1 MKYALGAVLYYWP
14 KTDIETFYQAAA
26 SSSADIIYLGEN
38 VCTKRR
44 EMKVGDWLAL
54 AKDVAA
60 SGKQVVISTLALLQA
75 PSELNELKRYVE
87 NGEFLLEANDLGAVN
102 MAVERGLPFVAG
114 HALNCYNAYTLRIL
128 HRQGMMRWC
137 MPVELSRDWLTHV
150 LQQCEEL
157 GFRNQFEVEVLSYGH
172 LPLAYSARCFTA
184 RSEDRAKDEC
194 ETCCIKYPQGR
205 PVLSQEDQQV
215 FILNG
220 IQTQSGYC
228 YNLGNDLISMQGL
241 VDIVR
246 LSPQGMETLG
256 VIDQF
261 RTNELGLNPLTLA
274 DKADCNGYWRRL
286 AGLELVS

>member
-87 NGEFLLEANDLGAVN
+87 NGDFLLEANDLGAVN
-102 MAVERGLPFVAG
+102 MAAERGLPFVAG

-137 MPVELSRDWLTHV
+137 MPVELSRDWLANM

-261 RTNELGLNPLTLA
+261 RANELGLNPLTLA